1 MFVCDRIF
9 YQDFL
14 KFFFQAKK
22 LHEERIKID
31 RRRRPLE
38 IRIKEYI
45 VGQNYA
51 ISTVCAGL
59 LISKKNKN

>member
-1 MFVCDRIF
+1 MFVYCFSRTF
-9 YQDFL
+9 YQNIV
-14 KFFFQAKK
+14 FQAKK

-59 LISKKNKN
+59 FISKN